1 MRWGALVAGIASA
14 LGCAGWQPW
23 GQLPDRLKVTRV
35 LVEGP
40 EALVMGFIDPGGG
53 PERLSERAPRVFRV
67 SSAGV
72 QEDFAEGTGWVQAG
86 DTLGGEVW
94 ALRARIRP
102 EGEGSL
108 YDLLVRPGP
117 GAAWEARGPVPASS
131 LAAVVIEGG
140 GCGWALGVRSF
151 LRTCDGGATW
161 TPVEAPGA
169 RSGLYE
175 PLITLGPQAALL
187 GGRSLQLTRD
197 GGATWRTLSD
207 RAVAATDGHYAVAR
221 LEGGLRVGRVEGDV
235 VTWLARYD
243 GEYLPS
249 AVTSSDDSLLI
260 LAVPTGSLAG
270 RGLLLLRSDDGGA
283 SLTAE
288 RSGLHS
294 NPAYVGL
301 GGPELLLRVDLARRV
316 AALERPP
323 SSR

>member
-1 MRWGALVAGIASA
+1 MRKNALIAGIASA
-14 LGCAGWQPW
+14 LGCTGWQSW
-23 GQLPDRLKVTRV
+23 GQLPHRLKVTRI

-40 EALVMGFIDPGGG
+40 DDALVMGFIDPGGG
-53 PERLSERAPRVFRV
+53 PERLAERAPRVFKV
-67 SSAGV
+67 GSAGV
-72 QEDFAEGTGWVQAG
+72 GEDFAEGTGWVQAG

-117 GAAWEARGPVPASS
+117 GAAWEERGPVLASG

-140 GCGWALGVRSF
+140 GCGWALGVRNF
-151 LRTCDGGATW
+151 WRTCDGGASW
-161 TPVEAPGA
+161 AAVEAPGS

-175 PLITLGPQAALL
+175 PLITLGSQAALL
-187 GGRSLQLTRD
+187 GGRSLERTRD

-207 RAVAATDGHYAVAR
+207 RAVAATDGRYAVAR
-221 LEGGLRVGRVEGDV
+221 LGGGLQVGLIEGDA
-235 VTWLARYD
+235 VTWRARYD

-249 AVTSSDDSLLI
+249 AVASSGDALLI

-270 RGLLLLRSDDGGA
+270 RGLLLLRSDNGGVT
-283 SLTAE
+283 LTAE
-288 RSGLHS
+288 RSGLHA

-301 GGPELLLRVDLARRV
+301 GGPECIIRVDLARRV
-316 AALERPP
+316 GVLGG
-323 SSR
+323 